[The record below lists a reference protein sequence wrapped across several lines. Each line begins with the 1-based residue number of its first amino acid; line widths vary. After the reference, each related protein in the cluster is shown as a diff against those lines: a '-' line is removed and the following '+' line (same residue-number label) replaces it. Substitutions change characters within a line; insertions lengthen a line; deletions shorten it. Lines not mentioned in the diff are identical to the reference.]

1 MQFKL
6 HLARKESRFR
16 RARPP
21 NPVSALPKS
30 VTFLLL
36 IKMTLTMPTLE
47 FVAKPNV
54 VSLPMKTNPTT
65 SLTTRTTLACRTWT
79 RGKLFHVV

>member
-1 MQFKL
+1 MQFKPPL
-6 HLARKESRFR
+6 PKKESRFLR
-16 RARPP
+16 PRPP

-47 FVAKPNV
+47 SVAKSNV
-54 VSLPMKTNPTT
+54 ESLPMMTNLT
-65 SLTTRTTLACRTWT
+65 SLTMRTTLACRTRT
-79 RGKLFHVV
+79 RGKLFHVI